1 MRSVY
6 FARRVA
12 KELLR
17 DVLSYIFCLGFPI
30 FMLLLFVCINNALP
44 AEARQSVFALNSIT
58 PGIGMFGLTFIMLFT
73 ALQVSRDRESSL
85 LQRLF
90 TSPMTAADFLL
101 GYTAPILVLAAAQA
115 LICFAAGCVIGLFTG
130 EHLSVLGCLR
140 SIASLLPG
148 ALLFIAL
155 GLLVGSVMN
164 DKAAPGV
171 TSALITG
178 ASLLGGV
185 WMPLE
190 QMPGLLRVCRWLPF
204 YPCVRAARSAMA
216 GTGSVWGDEALVL
229 AYAAVF
235 AVLAV
240 LAFRK
245 KMKQ

>member
-30 FMLLLFVCINNALP
+30 FMLLLFVCINGSLP
-44 AEARQSVFALNSIT
+44 PEAQQSVFALRSIT
-58 PGIGMFGLTFIMLFT
+58 PGIGMFGLTFVMLFT

-85 LQRLF
+85 LRRLF

-101 GYTAPILVLAAAQA
+101 GYAVPILVLAAAQA
-115 LICFAAGCVIGLFTG
+115 LICFGAGCVIGLVTG
-130 EHLSVLGCLR
+130 ERLSVIGCLR
-140 SIASLLPG
+140 SVGSLLPG

-164 DKAAPGV
+164 DKAAPGI

-216 GTGSVWGDEALVL
+216 GTGSVLADEALVL
-229 AYAAVF
+229 AYAAI
-235 AVLAV
+235 AAAAAIM
-240 LAFRK
+240 AFRR